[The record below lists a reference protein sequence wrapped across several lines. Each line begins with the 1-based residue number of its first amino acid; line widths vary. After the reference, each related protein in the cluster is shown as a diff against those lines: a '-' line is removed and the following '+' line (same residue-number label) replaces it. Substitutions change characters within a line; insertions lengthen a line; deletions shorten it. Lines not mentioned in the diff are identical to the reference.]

1 MTNYSLT
8 RRYWMSLVGL
18 TSSVVLDGYSLW
30 SRYWATLLGS
40 PPRPGAAD
48 STQTNGA
55 TASLVI
61 PDAPRKRIKVRKRLV
76 AVAAV
81 ATAIAVA
88 VTGPLISH
96 HARNAQIAHDAA
108 SESSLPVNLDDCP
121 TLHIGYPQGGCVA
134 QLQTDLNIIQ
144 GSSLVVD
151 GNFGSVGSPTYNAVI
166 AFQKAHSL
174 PRDGMVGPDMK
185 KALAAAL
192 SASLGP
198 RRRSGRS
205 SRPRRGTGPG
215 PRRLR
220 PPGGP
225 GPAGERAVRC
235 GSGPNGGPAWYR
247 GSVVRASGFTV
258 FVFMAPAWPGGPGQH
273 IGKIPCVTP

>member
-8 RRYWMSLVGL
+8 RRYWISLVGL

-61 PDAPRKRIKVRKRLV
+61 PDVPRKRMRVRKGLV

-81 ATAIAVA
+81 ATAIAA
-88 VTGPLISH
+88 AFTGPLVCH
-96 HARNAQIAHDAA
+96 HAHNALKPLAAA
-108 SESSLPVNLDDCP
+108 SESFPPVRLDDCP
-121 TLHIGYPQGGCVA
+121 TLLTGYQGGCVA
-134 QLQTDLNIIQ
+134 QLQADLNTIQ

-166 AFQKAHSL
+166 AFQRAHGL
-174 PRDGMVGPDMK
+174 PQDAMVGPDMK
-185 KALAAAL
+185 TALAAAL
-192 SASLGP
+192 PGSSVP
-198 RRRSGRS
+198 R
-205 SRPRRGTGPG
+205 SRP
-215 PRRLR
+215 
-220 PPGGP
+220 
-225 GPAGERAVRC
+225 
-235 GSGPNGGPAWYR
+235 
-247 GSVVRASGFTV
+247 
-258 FVFMAPAWPGGPGQH
+258 
-273 IGKIPCVTP
+273 

>member
-61 PDAPRKRIKVRKRLV
+61 PDVPRKRMRVRKGLV

-81 ATAIAVA
+81 ATAIAA
-88 VTGPLISH
+88 AFTGPLISH
-96 HARNAQIAHDAA
+96 HAHNALKPLAAA
-108 SESSLPVNLDDCP
+108 SESFPPVRLDDCP
-121 TLHIGYPQGGCVA
+121 TLLTGYQGGCVA
-134 QLQTDLNIIQ
+134 QLQADLNIIQ

-166 AFQKAHSL
+166 AFQKAHGL
-174 PRDGMVGPDMK
+174 PQDGMVGPDMK
-185 KALAAAL
+185 KALAAAI
-192 SASLGP
+192 SAFSVP
-198 RRRSGRS
+198 R
-205 SRPRRGTGPG
+205 SRP
-215 PRRLR
+215 
-220 PPGGP
+220 
-225 GPAGERAVRC
+225 
-235 GSGPNGGPAWYR
+235 
-247 GSVVRASGFTV
+247 
-258 FVFMAPAWPGGPGQH
+258 
-273 IGKIPCVTP
+273 